1 MRSQC
6 SFNKQF
12 LFLFTH
18 GHRQINVVLC
28 ASYVGVEGQRIGLST
43 WKSHLSAGRNMTV
56 HPVGFT
62 FGSRQHQLHIKDLF

>member
-18 GHRQINVVLC
+18 GHRQINVILC
-28 ASYVGVEGQRIGLST
+28 ALYVGVEGQKIGPST
-43 WKSHLSAGRNMTV
+43 LKSHLSAGQNMT
-56 HPVGFT
+56 
-62 FGSRQHQLHIKDLF
+62 